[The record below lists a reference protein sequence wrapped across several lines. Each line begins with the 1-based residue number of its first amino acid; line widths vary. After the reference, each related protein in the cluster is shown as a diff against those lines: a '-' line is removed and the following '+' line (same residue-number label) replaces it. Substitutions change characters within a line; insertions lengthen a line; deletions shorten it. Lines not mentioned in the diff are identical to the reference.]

1 MRHLA
6 DPAACDA
13 VWLSG
18 EVGVRKKRG
27 GKEREGR
34 RGRGR
39 GRGGEKEEML
49 QDVSWKDRR

>member
-27 GKEREGR
+27 GKEGEGR
-34 RGRGR
+34 RGR